1 MMRAL
6 ITPVIAAIMLTFTL
20 VPDTLSAEQL
30 HVFVSIL
37 PQKYF
42 VQQIGKD
49 KVNVEV
55 MVQPGA
61 SPATYEPRPRQ
72 LAALVSARIYLSIGV
87 PFERVWLKKIAGTNP
102 GMTIVATDEGIQKIP
117 MDSHHHDHGS
127 QGHTDKAHHPDA
139 LDPHIWTSPV
149 LVKHQAGIIFDA
161 LKKADPENT
170 PFYKGNYDFFIDA
183 LNRLDTDLKAV
194 FAGKKGSSFLCF
206 HPSWGYFAR
215 AYGLK
220 QVAIEIEGKAPKPAQ
235 LKEIIALAREQQIKA
250 IFVQPQFS
258 VKSAELIADAISGKI
273 IVADP
278 LAADWAANLRSQ
290 ANRFNAALR

>member
-1 MMRAL
+1 MIRTL
-6 ITPVIAAIMLTFTL
+6 ITTVISTIILMFTL
-20 VPDTLSAEQL
+20 VPETLSAEQL

-49 KVNVEV
+49 KVSVEV

-61 SPATYEPRPRQ
+61 SPATYEPKPRQ
-72 LAALVSARIYLSIGV
+72 LAALVSAGIYLSIGV
-87 PFERVWLKKIAGTNP
+87 PFERVWLKKIAAANP
-102 GMTIVATDEGIQKIP
+102 TMTIVATDEGIQKIP
-117 MDSHHHDHGS
+117 MDSHDHDHAS
-127 QGHTDKAHHPDA
+127 HSHKDKAHHPDT

-149 LVKHQAGIIFDA
+149 LVKHQASIVFHA
-161 LKKADPENT
+161 LKKADPQNT
-170 PFYKGNYDFFIDA
+170 PFYKRNYDFFIDA
-183 LNRLDTDLKAV
+183 LNRLDNDLRAI
-194 FAGKKGSSFLCF
+194 FADKKGSAFLCF

-220 QVAIEIEGKAPKPAQ
+220 QVAVEVEGKAPKPAQ
-235 LKEIIALAREQQIKA
+235 LKELIAHAKEQQIKA

-258 VKSAELIADAISGKI
+258 TKSAELIANAIDGKI

-278 LAADWAANLRSQ
+278 LAADWASNLRSQ
-290 ANRFNAALR
+290 ANRFNAVLR

>member
-1 MMRAL
+1 MMCAL
-6 ITPVIAAIMLTFTL
+6 IRPAIGTIMLMLAL
-20 VPDTLSAEQL
+20 VPATLSAEQL

-49 KVNVEV
+49 KVSVEV

-61 SPATYEPRPRQ
+61 SPATYEPKPRQ
-72 LAALVSARIYLSIGV
+72 LAALVSAKIYLSIGV
-87 PFERVWLKKIAGTNP
+87 PFERVWLKKIAAANP
-102 GMTIVATDEGIQKIP
+102 GMTIVATDEGIQKIS
-117 MDSHHHDHGS
+117 MDSHHHDHAS
-127 QGHTDKAHHPDA
+127 HSHADKAHHPDT

-161 LKKADPENT
+161 LKKADPGNT
-170 PFYKGNYDFFIDA
+170 AFYKRNYGVFVDA
-183 LNRLDTDLKAV
+183 LNRLDTDIKAI
-194 FAGKKGSSFLCF
+194 FSDKKGSSFLCF

-220 QVAIEIEGKAPKPAQ
+220 QVTIEIEGKAPKPAQ
-235 LKEIIALAREQQIKA
+235 LKEIIAHAREQQIKA

-258 VKSAELIADAISGKI
+258 TKSAELIADAIDGKI
-273 IVADP
+273 ILADP
-278 LAADWAANLRSQ
+278 LAADWAVNLRSQ
-290 ANRFNAALR
+290 AKLFNSALR

>member
-1 MMRAL
+1 MLRAL
-6 ITPVIAAIMLTFTL
+6 ITPVIATIILMFTL
-20 VPDTLSAEQL
+20 VPDTLPAEQL

-49 KVNVEV
+49 KVSVEV

-61 SPATYEPRPRQ
+61 SPATYEPKPRQ

-87 PFERVWLKKIAGTNP
+87 PFERVWLKKIAASNP
-102 GMTIVATDEGIQKIP
+102 GMAIVATDEGIQKIP
-117 MDSHHHDHGS
+117 MASHHHDHASHGPA
-127 QGHTDKAHHPDA
+127 DKAHHPDT

-149 LVKHQAGIIFDA
+149 LVKHQAGIIFHA

-170 PFYKGNYDFFIDA
+170 DFYKRNHDCFIDA
-183 LNRLDTDLKAV
+183 LNRLDTDLRAV
-194 FAGKKGSSFLCF
+194 FADKKGSSFLCF

-215 AYGLK
+215 AYRLK
-220 QVAIEIEGKAPKPAQ
+220 QVAVEIEGKAPKPAQ
-235 LKEIIALAREQQIKA
+235 LKELIALAREQQIKA

-258 VKSAELIADAISGKI
+258 TKSAALIADAIGGKI
-273 IVADP
+273 VVADP
-278 LAADWAANLRSQ
+278 LAADWAANLRRQ

>member
-1 MMRAL
+1 MIRTL
-6 ITPVIAAIMLTFTL
+6 ITTVISTIILMFTL
-20 VPDTLSAEQL
+20 VPDTLCAEQL
-30 HVFVSIL
+30 RVFVSIL

-49 KVNVEV
+49 KVSVEV

-61 SPATYEPRPRQ
+61 SPATYEPKPRQ

-87 PFERVWLKKIAGTNP
+87 PFERVWLKKIAAANP
-102 GMTIVATDEGIQKIP
+102 TMTIVATDEGIQKIP
-117 MDSHHHDHGS
+117 MDSHDHDHVS
-127 QGHTDKAHHPDA
+127 HSHKDKAHHHDM

-149 LVKHQAGIIFDA
+149 LVKHQASIIFHA
-161 LKKADPENT
+161 LKKADPQNT
-170 PFYKGNYDFFIDA
+170 PFYKRNYDFFIDA

-194 FAGKKGSSFLCF
+194 FADKKGSSFLCF

-220 QVAIEIEGKAPKPAQ
+220 QVAVEVEGKAPKPAQ
-235 LKEIIALAREQQIKA
+235 LKELIAHAKEQQIKA

-258 VKSAELIADAISGKI
+258 TKSAALIANAIDGKI

-278 LAADWAANLRSQ
+278 LAADWASNLRSQ
-290 ANRFNAALR
+290 ANRFNAVLR